1 MRVLAGGVC
10 SALRIA
16 PAVYAMQSGKPMTF
30 TLHSPDAPHANPM
43 AQRLTDHD
51 PASRRQAVD
60 LVATA
65 QVSGAEL
72 CHRICRVRSLS
83 LGGAFVELDRLPMGT
98 LVHLTFSVPNFDD
111 KLSLDAVVHWSSDRG
126 VSVLFDSLRASEVWI
141 LWQFLA
147 RAAREAGGGEPTSRE
162 HTAVVRLER

>member
-1 MRVLAGGVC
+1 VC
-10 SALRIA
+10 AALPNVA
-16 PAVYAMQSGKPMTF
+16 AVYAMHSGKSMTF
-30 TLHSPDAPHANPM
+30 TLPSPDAPHASPM
-43 AQRLTDHD
+43 AHRLTDHD

-65 QVSGAEL
+65 QVTGAGL
-72 CHRICRVRSLS
+72 CDRICRVRSLS

-98 LVHLTFSVPNFDD
+98 QINLTFSVPSFDD

-141 LWQFLA
+141 LWQFLS

-162 HTAVVRLER
+162 HTAIVRLER